1 MAKKASRSTNALVST
16 CGPMPASKPTRAQ
29 AEEQRRYRAE
39 DALRTITRA
48 GEVKSDPALMR
59 DVKKLAAEQMK
70 TLKGVMGRK

>member
-1 MAKKASRSTNALVST
+1 MTKKASRSTNALAGT
-16 CGPMPASKPTRAQ
+16 AAPMPMKMTRAQ

-48 GEVKSDPALMR
+48 GEVKSDPGLMR

-70 TLKGVMGRK
+70 TLKGVIGRK